1 MIGFQKAIFSA
12 GTGIALLASSG
23 FLFGSARAQDAPVK
37 VDVDYAA
44 FAYDE
49 TASLVEVY
57 IGVEAPSLH
66 FEATEADGFVALLPL
81 RLELASSAATD
92 TGETDVVPAW
102 ADSTVLRFALPDT
115 VGMHSGHYFTH
126 QMRSA
131 VPPDD
136 YVLRLTVP
144 NTPARPGLRIQQA
157 FPVGRFEPDGAPAL
171 SDITLATGIAPDNRR
186 EDPFFKNGLLVH
198 PSPNRLFG
206 EGLRRMYY
214 YAEAYGVE
222 EIGPGSDTYVVY
234 TYVADANSL
243 LPIADL
249 ENRTE
254 RTVRSPDVLVGSFDT
269 SGLPTGSYMLHM
281 VLLNDQN
288 EGVVERSRKFF
299 VYNPGVS
306 REDPAVLE
314 LDFETSSYAEMS
326 EDEVEQGMDH
336 ARLIANDMERRRMRR
351 LSDLDARRRFLM
363 DFWQKRDDQ
372 PMTPFNEFKETFY
385 RRVQYANDRYTSSIE
400 AGWQS
405 DRGRVVIMYGFPNDI
420 EPHLYDQ
427 ATVPYEMWRY
437 NNIPGHGQSIFV
449 FADVTGFGSFE
460 LLHSSVPG
468 ERSLPNWQSTL
479 YRR

>member
-1 MIGFQKAIFSA
+1 MIGLPKVMFSA
-12 GTGIALLASSG
+12 GTGIALLASFG
-23 FLFGSARAQDAPVK
+23 FLSGGVHAQQAPVK

-49 TASLVEVY
+49 AMSLIEVY
-57 IGVEAPSLH
+57 IGVEAPSLE
-66 FEATEADGFVALLPL
+66 FEAVETGGFVALMPL
-81 RLELASSAATD
+81 HLELAPGAAPGA
-92 TGETDVVPAW
+92 GEADAVPVW

-115 VGMHSGHYFTH
+115 AGMHSGHYFTH
-126 QMRSA
+126 QKRSA
-131 VPPDD
+131 VPPGD
-136 YVLRLTVP
+136 YVLDLTVP
-144 NTPARPGLRIQQA
+144 DTPTRPSLRVRQA
-157 FPVGRFEPDGAPAL
+157 FPVDRFEPDGAPSL

-186 EDPFFKNGLLVH
+186 ENPFFKNGLLVH

-206 EGLRRMYY
+206 EGLHRMYY

-222 EIGPGSDTYVVY
+222 EINSGNTTYAVY
-234 TYVADANSL
+234 AYVAEADHPS
-243 LPIADL
+243 PITGM
-249 ENRTE
+249 ENRTQ
-254 RTVRSPDVLVGSFDT
+254 RTVRSPDVLVGSFNT
-269 SGLPTGSYMLHM
+269 SELPTGSYALHM

-288 EGVVERSRKFF
+288 EGMVERSRKFF

-314 LDFETSSYAEMS
+314 LDFETSSYAEMT
-326 EDEVEQGMDH
+326 EDEVEQGMAH

-351 LSDLDARRRFLM
+351 LSDLDDRRRFLM
-363 DFWQKRDDQ
+363 DFWQKRDDR
-372 PMTPFNEFKETFY
+372 PMTPVNEFKEAFY
-385 RRVQYANDRYTSSIE
+385 QRIQYANDRYTSNIE
-400 AGWQS
+400 PGWES
-405 DRGRVVIMYGFPNDI
+405 DRGRVVITYGLPNDI

-427 ATVPYEMWRY
+427 ATIPYEIWQY

-468 ERSLPNWQSTL
+468 ERSLPNWQSEL

>member
-1 MIGFQKAIFSA
+1 M
-12 GTGIALLASSG
+12 
-23 FLFGSARAQDAPVK
+23 
-37 VDVDYAA
+37 
-44 FAYDE
+44 
-49 TASLVEVY
+49 
-57 IGVEAPSLH
+57 
-66 FEATEADGFVALLPL
+66 
-81 RLELASSAATD
+81 
-92 TGETDVVPAW
+92 
-102 ADSTVLRFALPDT
+102 
-115 VGMHSGHYFTH
+115 
-126 QMRSA
+126 
-131 VPPDD
+131 
-136 YVLRLTVP
+136 
-144 NTPARPGLRIQQA
+144 
-157 FPVGRFEPDGAPAL
+157 GRFEPDGAPAL
-171 SDITLATGIAPDNRR
+171 SDLTLATGIAPDNRR

-288 EGVVERSRKFF
+288 EGVVEQSRKFF

-326 EDEVEQGMDH
+326 EDEVEQVMDH

-351 LSDLDARRRFLM
+351 LSEHGRPASFSDGFLAKAR
-363 DFWQKRDDQ
+363 
-372 PMTPFNEFKETFY
+372 
-385 RRVQYANDRYTSSIE
+385 
-400 AGWQS
+400 
-405 DRGRVVIMYGFPNDI
+405 
-420 EPHLYDQ
+420 
-427 ATVPYEMWRY
+427 
-437 NNIPGHGQSIFV
+437 
-449 FADVTGFGSFE
+449 
-460 LLHSSVPG
+460 
-468 ERSLPNWQSTL
+468 
-479 YRR
+479 

>member
-1 MIGFQKAIFSA
+1 MIGFRKAIFSA
-12 GTGIALLASSG
+12 GTGMALLASFG
-23 FLFGSARAQDAPVK
+23 FLVGSTRAQHAPVK
-37 VDVDYAA
+37 MDVDYAA

-49 TASLVEVY
+49 AVSLVEVY
-57 IGVEAPSLH
+57 IGVEAASLD
-66 FEATEADGFVALLPL
+66 FEAAEADGFVASLPL
-81 RLELASSAATD
+81 RLELAPGAATD
-92 TGETDVVPAW
+92 TGETRAAPVW

-115 VGMHSGHYFTH
+115 AGMHSGHYFTH

-136 YVLRLTVP
+136 YVLHLTVP
-144 NTPARPGLRIQQA
+144 DMPARPGLRIRQA

-171 SDITLATGIAPDNRR
+171 SDITLATGIAPNARR
-186 EDPFFKNGLLVH
+186 NDPFFKNGLLVH

-214 YAEAYGVE
+214 YAEAYGAG
-222 EIGPGSDTYVVY
+222 EIGSDRNTYIVY
-234 TYVADANSL
+234 TYVADADRL

-249 ENRTE
+249 ENRSD

-269 SGLPTGSYMLHM
+269 GGLPTGSYVFHM
-281 VLLNDQN
+281 VLLDEQN

-306 REDPAVLE
+306 REDPAILE
-314 LDFETSSYAEMS
+314 IDFETSSYAEMS
-326 EDEVEQGMDH
+326 EDEVEQGMAH

-351 LSDLDARRRFLM
+351 LSELDARRRFLM
-363 DFWQKRDDQ
+363 DFWQKRDAQ
-372 PMTPFNEFKETFY
+372 PMTPVNEFKEGFY
-385 RRVQYANDRYTSSIE
+385 RRVQYANDRYTSNIE

-405 DRGRVVIMYGFPNDI
+405 DRGRVVITYGLPNDI

-427 ATVPYEMWRY
+427 ATVPHEIWQY
-437 NNIPGHGQSIFV
+437 NNIPGHGQSVFV

-468 ERSLPNWQSTL
+468 ERSLPNWQSAL

>member
-1 MIGFQKAIFSA
+1 MIGFPKAIFSA
-12 GTGIALLASSG
+12 GTGIALLA
-23 FLFGSARAQDAPVK
+23 LFAFPADGARAQHAPVR

-49 TASLVEVY
+49 ATSLIEVY
-57 IGVEAPSLH
+57 IGVEAPSLD
-66 FEATEADGFVALLPL
+66 FEAAETDGFVALMPL
-81 RLELASSAATD
+81 HLELAHGAAADVGEAD
-92 TGETDVVPAW
+92 TEPVW

-126 QMRSA
+126 QRRSA
-131 VPPDD
+131 VPPGD
-136 YVLRLTVP
+136 YVLDLTVP
-144 NTPARPGLRIQQA
+144 DRPARPGLRIRQA
-157 FPVGRFEPDGAPAL
+157 FPVDRFEPDGAPAL

-206 EGLRRMYY
+206 EGLHHMYY

-222 EIGPGSDTYVVY
+222 EINPGGATYVVY
-234 TYVADANSL
+234 TYVAEADYPR
-243 LPIADL
+243 PITGL
-249 ENRTE
+249 EVRTR

-269 SGLPTGSYMLHM
+269 SELPTGSYALHI

-288 EGVVERSRKFF
+288 EGVVERSLKFF

-326 EDEVEQGMDH
+326 EDEVEQGMAH

-351 LSDLDARRRFLM
+351 LSELDDRRRFLM

-372 PMTPFNEFKETFY
+372 PMTPVNEFKEGFY
-385 RRVQYANDRYTSSIE
+385 HRIQYANDRYTSNIE
-400 AGWQS
+400 PGWES
-405 DRGRVVIMYGFPNDI
+405 DRGRVVITYGFPNDI

-427 ATVPYEMWRY
+427 ATVPYEIWQY
-437 NNIPGHGQSIFV
+437 NNIPGHGQSVFV
-449 FADVTGFGSFE
+449 FADMTGFGSFE
-460 LLHSSVPG
+460 LLHSSVSG
-468 ERSLPNWQSTL
+468 ERSLPNWQSAL